1 MRIKGKSDKV
11 NFQVSYRPKEIEKKK
26 VIVAQ
31 ELYITKDLDI
41 YIWDESK
48 EDKDVIN
55 LYINEFLIAENL
67 ITSRKK
73 NEYKITMNM
82 FATSDTLRVRIDNV
96 DEGSV
101 PPNTVVVELKNDK
114 VSELIHVSTQKE
126 ISKEILIIK
135 K

>member
-1 MRIKGKSDKV
+1 LRIKGKSDKV